1 MKSGKTGG
9 LYWQGY
15 LTFNPSV
22 LSGEGTENDEEGG
35 DFEYERE
42 EDVGVKIHEIK
53 FDEYG
58 IMDDGLDDSTETQL
72 ARNKAERD
80 RLVQWAAVCCHRH

>member
-9 LYWQGY
+9 LSGKDIF
-15 LTFNPSV
+15 TFNPSV

-42 EDVGVKIHEIK
+42 EEDVGVKV
-53 FDEYG
+53 FF
-58 IMDDGLDDSTETQL
+58 
-72 ARNKAERD
+72 
-80 RLVQWAAVCCHRH
+80 